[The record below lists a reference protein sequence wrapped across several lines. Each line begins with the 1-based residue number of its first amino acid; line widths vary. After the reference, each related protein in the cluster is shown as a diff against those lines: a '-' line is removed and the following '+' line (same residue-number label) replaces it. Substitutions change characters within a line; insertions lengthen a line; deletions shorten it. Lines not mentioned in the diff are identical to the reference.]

1 MRYLPYKPA
10 DGCNAG
16 TVAQYPSS
24 VKAFSP
30 SPSATIMSG
39 PASYKDLWWGANPIG
54 ASDMAVA
61 WKSQN
66 AQPGSEALKNTRL
79 TLSLARRGRQ
89 ATAELSLTLI
99 NYEDE
104 VSYPITLFTGSWVAH
119 LLGYSRKYRGA
130 KLVETFM
137 GSAIH
142 SYLVLYHFVPLCLRV
157 RGPFFNF
164 NFF

>member
-1 MRYLPYKPA
+1 MRYLPYRPNRY
-10 DGCNAG
+10 CNPGAR
-16 TVAQYPSS
+16 TLHPSCVRAFNSAQAAAILTGPSS
-24 VKAFSP
+24 P
-30 SPSATIMSG
+30 RG
-39 PASYKDLWWGANPIG
+39 LWWGVGSVG
-54 ASDMAVA
+54 ASDIGTV
-61 WKSQN
+61 WRSQN
-66 AQPGSEALKNTRL
+66 AHPSSEGLRNTKL
-79 TLSLARRGRQ
+79 TLSLARKGRQ
-89 ATAELSLTLI
+89 ATAELALTLI

-137 GSAIH
+137 GSAVH
-142 SYLVLYHFVPLCLRV
+142 SYLVLYHFVPLCLKV